1 MSHPRPMPMPMPRP
15 TPMPMPMPMP
25 MPRAGR
31 LLLIAGVTFVIGA
44 AIALSVHGAAAQTRS
59 PEDSANARALLD
71 AMRGTAPIPCAFA
84 LSVVEGNGGWGN
96 WDGGSGAGED
106 PNAADLRDWLQ
117 HGLTDPAVVPMLRA
131 ALAPGDACVRQ
142 TAARLLGRSHNL
154 TAVRA
159 LVEALRDADPSIRE
173 LAALGLG
180 LSEDPA
186 GFDPLVGALRD
197 TASRVRATTAVALG
211 RLGDH
216 RATEKLVPVLAH
228 DPVPE
233 VRRAAAYALGALN

>member
-25 MPRAGR
+25 RGGR
-31 LLLIAGVTFVIGA
+31 VIIGA
-44 AIALSVHGAAAQTRS
+44 LLAFGVGTAIALSVNGAAAQTSS
-59 PEDSANARALLD
+59 PEDAANARALLD

-159 LVEALRDADPSIRE
+159 LVDALRDGDPSIRE

-197 TASRVRATTAVALG
+197 TASKVRATSAVALG
-211 RLGDH
+211 RLGDQ
-216 RATEKLVPVLAH
+216 RAAEKLVPVLAH

-233 VRRAAAYALGALN
+233 VRRAAAYALGVLD

>member
-1 MSHPRPMPMPMPRP
+1 MILGALLVVGV
-15 TPMPMPMPMP
+15 
-25 MPRAGR
+25 AGS
-31 LLLIAGVTFVIGA
+31 
-44 AIALSVHGAAAQTRS
+44 IALSVHGAAAQARS

-84 LSVVEGNGGWGN
+84 LSVVEGNGNWGN
-96 WDGGSGAGED
+96 WDGGSGAGEE
-106 PNAADLRDWLQ
+106 PKAADLRDWLQ
-117 HGLTDPAVVPMLRA
+117 HGLTDPAAVPMLRA

-159 LVEALRDADPSIRE
+159 LVDALHDGDPSIRQ

-197 TASRVRATTAVALG
+197 TASQVRATSAVALG
-211 RLGDH
+211 RLGDK

>member
-1 MSHPRPMPMPMPRP
+1 MSHPRPMPMPMPTP

-25 MPRAGR
+25 RGR
-31 LLLIAGVTFVIGA
+31 GLFLLTLA
-44 AIALSVHGAAAQTRS
+44 ALGAAAILSFSGGDAAAQSRNA
-59 PEDSANARALLD
+59 DDAANARVLLE

-84 LSVVEGNGGWGN
+84 LSVVEGNGNWGN
-96 WDGGSGAGED
+96 WDGGSGVGED
-106 PNAADLRDWLQ
+106 PAAGDLRDWLQ
-117 HGLTDPAVVPMLRA
+117 HGLTDPAVVPMLRS

-159 LVEALRDADPSIRE
+159 LVDALHDTDPSTRE

-186 GFDPLVGALRD
+186 GYDPLVAALRD
-197 TASRVRATTAVALG
+197 TASRVRATSAVALG

-216 RATEKLVPVLAH
+216 RANEKLVPLLQR

-233 VRRAAAYALGALN
+233 VRRAAASALGALD